1 MAPFV
6 SLLIVRDMDFPISL
20 CRNDSRRTAFKQGLA
35 QVIGVECL
43 VGHQC
48 IEGEAV
54 NQIRHTDDLTA
65 LAGKQFEPKEISQ
78 GIGEGQNFGGQ
89 SAFRASNGL
98 IESPPFAPLAF
109 W

>member
-1 MAPFV
+1 MG
-6 SLLIVRDMDFPISL
+6 FPIAL
-20 CRNDSRRTAFKQGLA
+20 CRDDSRRTAFKQVLT

-54 NQIRHTDDLTA
+54 NQIWHTDDLTA
-65 LAGKQFEPKEISQ
+65 LAGKQFEANEISQ
-78 GIGEGQNFGGQ
+78 GIGESQNFGGQ

>member
-1 MAPFV
+1 
-6 SLLIVRDMDFPISL
+6 
-20 CRNDSRRTAFKQGLA
+20 
-35 QVIGVECL
+35 
-43 VGHQC
+43 
-48 IEGEAV
+48 
-54 NQIRHTDDLTA
+54 
-65 LAGKQFEPKEISQ
+65 LAGKQFEPNEISQ